1 MRVTEM
7 RNLLLKGFVKLQD
20 AQMQRQL
27 HADEQGLSLL
37 AYALGAAVIVAPLAV
52 ALLLFAQD
60 TVTSADAAVDAAI
73 GAAPVVSP

>member
-1 MRVTEM
+1 M

-20 AQMQRQL
+20 VRMQRQL

-52 ALLLFAQD
+52 ALLLFGQSAVSSAEAQVA
-60 TVTSADAAVDAAI
+60 TAVAAGSTAI
-73 GAAPVVSP
+73 ATP